1 MAKQVITIT
10 NQVLGGIADTIY
22 LGLKDSVAMM
32 VGFNIHEEPGV
43 LKVNQASAKVSG
55 GIWTDLPKT

>member
-1 MAKQVITIT
+1 MRSYFSLSNITA
-10 NQVLGGIADTIY
+10 GF
-22 LGLKDSVAMM
+22 VAMM

-43 LKVNQASAKVSG
+43 LKVNQASAKVSA